1 MTGVD
6 TVPIVNTTA
15 RSSTHL
21 AAIAIGSG
29 AVLGAASLLIV
40 QLPHPINLLGTLGGP
55 WVATAFG
62 VGSFARRR
70 AAAALAGAATLAA
83 AVIAYYVMRKV
94 VHPGAFGGFTVGG
107 EAINYLSVG
116 LVTGAAFA
124 ILGSAWRGGG
134 FVARI
139 VGPGLLAGAL
149 GTEVFVLSVRSW
161 TGAELIWAV
170 IQGGAAIA
178 VALRLPGT
186 KRGGR
191 LALLLAILSAALAGS
206 VILATGHRPRLFG

>member
-1 MTGVD
+1 MD
-6 TVPIVNTTA
+6 ATA
-15 RSSTHL
+15 RSTARL
-21 AAIAIGSG
+21 AAIAVGSG

-40 QLPHPINLLGTLGGP
+40 RYLPHPLNLLGTLGGP

-70 AAAALAGAATLAA
+70 SWAALAGATSMAA
-83 AVIAYYVMRKV
+83 AVIAYYVLRKV

-107 EAINYLSVG
+107 EAINYLLVG
-116 LVTGAAFA
+116 LVVGAAFA

-149 GTEVFVLSVRSW
+149 GTEVVVLTVQSW
-161 TGAELIWAV
+161 DGAELMWAV
-170 IQGGAAIA
+170 VQGVAAIA
-178 VALRLPGT
+178 VALLLPGT
-186 KRGGR
+186 RRGGR
-191 LALLLAILSAALAGS
+191 IALVVAIVSAAVAS
-206 VILATGHRPRLFG
+206 AAILATGYRPRLFG